1 MRLFFSPPCDLLSS
15 AQGAWDGK
23 SHPGSPE
30 TLGMGS
36 WKISMSL
43 ESVKG
48 QGLEVSLEVQSGL
61 SRHQDCGL
69 ILGQ

>member
-1 MRLFFSPPCDLLSS
+1 MC
-15 AQGAWDGK
+15 
-23 SHPGSPE
+23 
-30 TLGMGS
+30 
-36 WKISMSL
+36 L

-61 SRHQDCGL
+61 SRHQVCGL

>member
-1 MRLFFSPPCDLLSS
+1 M
-15 AQGAWDGK
+15 
-23 SHPGSPE
+23 H
-30 TLGMGS
+30 
-36 WKISMSL
+36 L

-61 SRHQDCGL
+61 SRHQGCGL